1 MSHHPRTGRTGQ
13 PPVGSRSPLRCP
25 GSPLIAVGAILT
37 ITGAALYTMPTDR
50 PGLIAA
56 GALILA
62 AVAAWWCASRQG

>member
-1 MSHHPRTGRTGQ
+1 MSHHPPPGRTGQ
-13 PPVGSRSPLRCP
+13 APAGARRGVRCP
-25 GSPLIAVGAILT
+25 GSPLIAMGAILT
-37 ITGAALYTMPTDR
+37 ITGAALYTLPTER